1 MTTTARRYVLFLRRW
16 IWLLILAAVVSGT
29 TTYLVSRTVV
39 PTYQASMK
47 LLVSQSSDLSGGDVY
62 GAILGAERLAG
73 TYADLVKT
81 RPVMERA
88 IKRAEVNTTPDT
100 LAPLVTVQ
108 PIRNTQ
114 LLQLSVESTS
124 PTAARDLANALGQAL
139 IEQRDEIQRSRVEA
153 VREDL
158 RQRLDQQAQD
168 IARRSKAIDAA
179 QARQRASAA
188 SPDTTD
194 AELARLQAEQSDAQQ
209 LYAALS
215 RSYQEL
221 LLAEARSVSG
231 LAVVEPAVLPQTP
244 VKPNIPLQTAM
255 GAAAGLVLGLAVAL
269 LKELLSDA
277 VPSSA
282 RVFGEMDLP
291 MFAEVG
297 GREHDR

>member
-1 MTTTARRYVLFLRRW
+1 MTMTARRYVLFLRRW
-16 IWLLILAAVVSGT
+16 IWLLILATVVSGT
-29 TTYLVSRTVV
+29 TAYLVSRTVV
-39 PTYQASMK
+39 PTYQASTK
-47 LLVSQSSDLSGGDVY
+47 LLVGQSSDLSGGDVY

-81 RPVMERA
+81 RPVLERA
-88 IKRAEVNTTPDT
+88 IKRAGVNTTPDG
-100 LAPLVTVQ
+100 LAPLVSVQ

-153 VREDL
+153 AREDL

-168 IARRSKAIDAA
+168 IAKRSRAIDAA
-179 QARQRASAA
+179 QAQQRAPA
-188 SPDTTD
+188 SPDTAD

-231 LAVVEPAVLPQTP
+231 LAVVDPAVLPQAP

-255 GAAAGLVLGLAVAL
+255 GAAAGLVLGLAVAF

-277 VPSSA
+277 APSSA

-297 GREHDR
+297 GRDRDR